1 VKPIKWFKENQRSFS
16 VTELK
21 FETEYETKENI
32 ELSDNLR
39 HRFKRNLTL

>member
-1 VKPIKWFKENQRSFS
+1 VKTIKWFKRNRSLFF

-32 ELSDNLR
+32 ELSDNVR
-39 HRFKRNLTL
+39 HQFNRNLTL